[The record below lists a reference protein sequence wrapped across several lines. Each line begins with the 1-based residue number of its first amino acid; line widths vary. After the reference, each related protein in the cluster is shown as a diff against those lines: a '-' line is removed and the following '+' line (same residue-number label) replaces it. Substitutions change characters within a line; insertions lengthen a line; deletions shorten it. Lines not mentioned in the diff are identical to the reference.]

1 MSLKCHKSSL
11 YPSWLSALYF
21 VVKATEK
28 VSVKLTKCHPSI
40 KLPLTY
46 LSSQCSFCCLSSG
59 PLVKSPRVIQETRD
73 SSEIVTQWHHTS
85 YNSNEFQSHVQRP
98 ALTVN
103 FKPTKFCF
111 CRNMI
116 CCKTLSRFFSIMMD
130 LCKCAVLP
138 PVHLQCFY
146 NIHFSDFWKAEFV
159 VHFMV
164 FCETNSIFQ
173 HLPSGSA
180 QANRQSRFFTLSLQ
194 MIWSLH

>member
-1 MSLKCHKSSL
+1 M
-11 YPSWLSALYF
+11 
-21 VVKATEK
+21 
-28 VSVKLTKCHPSI
+28 
-40 KLPLTY
+40 
-46 LSSQCSFCCLSSG
+46 
-59 PLVKSPRVIQETRD
+59 
-73 SSEIVTQWHHTS
+73 TQWHHTS
-85 YNSNEFQSHVQRP
+85 YNSNEFPSHVQRP

-116 CCKTLSRFFSIMMD
+116 CCKTRSRFFSIMMD

-138 PVHLQCFY
+138 PLHLQCFY

-173 HLPSGSA
+173 HLPPGSE
-180 QANRQSRFFTLSLQ
+180 QATRHSSYFTLILQ
-194 MIWSLH
+194 MIWSELIILNSLATKINKNLLLDFSWKLLDFPVQYTDI